1 MTAGPRTP
9 DSRPDEGDPP
19 EEGEVSARTLGDLF
33 RRHQGRLKLMVGLR
47 LDHRLR
53 GRVDAS
59 DVLQDA
65 YLEAVDRL
73 PDYLQDRPMPF
84 FLWLRFLTAQ
94 RLQIVHRRHLRTQS
108 RAAAREISLSHQPL
122 PAVSS
127 EALAARLIGRDPTP
141 GEAAVRAEARAQLR
155 AALDALGPI
164 DREILALRHFEQLT
178 NAETAEVLGLRESTA
193 SQRYAR
199 ALIRLK
205 DVLRAAPG
213 FSQDRP

>member
-1 MTAGPRTP
+1 MPAGPREP
-9 DSRPDEGDPP
+9 DRPHDED
-19 EEGEVSARTLGDLF
+19 EVTQHTLGELF
-33 RRHQGRLKLMVGLR
+33 HRHRDRLKLMVGLR

-65 YLEAVDRL
+65 YLEAMDRL

-94 RLQIVHRRHLRTQS
+94 RLQILHRRHLRTKS
-108 RAAAREISLSHQPL
+108 REAGRELSLSHKPF

-127 EALAARLIGRDPTP
+127 EVLAARLIGRDSTP
-141 GEAAVRAEARAQLR
+141 SEAVMRAETRAQLQ
-155 AALDALGPI
+155 AALDAMSPI
-164 DREILALRHFEQLT
+164 DREILAMRHFEQLT
-178 NAETAEVLGLRESTA
+178 NTETAQVLGLRESTA

-199 ALIRLK
+199 ALLRLK
-205 DVLRAAPG
+205 DLLRTLPG
-213 FSQDRP
+213 FSQARP

>member
-1 MTAGPRTP
+1 MTAGPREP
-9 DSRPDEGDPP
+9 DSPTD
-19 EEGEVSARTLGDLF
+19 EGEVSPQTLGELF
-33 RRHQGRLKLMVGLR
+33 RRHQERLKLMVGLR

-53 GRVDAS
+53 GRVDVS

-73 PDYLQDRPMPF
+73 PDYMQDRPMPF

-108 RAAAREISLSHQPL
+108 RAAGREISLSRQPL

-127 EALAARLIGRDPTP
+127 EALAAKLVGRDPTP
-141 GEAAVRAEARAQLR
+141 GEAAVRAEARAHLR
-155 AALDALGPI
+155 EALDALTPI
-164 DREILALRHFEQLT
+164 DREILAMRHFEHLT
-178 NAETAEVLGLRESTA
+178 NAETAQVLGLRESTA

-199 ALIRLK
+199 ALLRLK
-205 DVLRAAPG
+205 DVLRTLSG
-213 FSQDRP
+213 FSQARP

>member
-1 MTAGPRTP
+1 VAGPPEP
-9 DSRPDEGDPP
+9 DVPADDK
-19 EEGEVSARTLGDLF
+19 EVSSQTVAEEF
-33 RRHQGRLKLMVGLR
+33 QRHRERLKLMVALR

-73 PDYLQDRPMPF
+73 PDYLKERPMPF

-94 RLQIVHRRHLRTQS
+94 RLQILHRRHLSTRS
-108 RAAAREISLSHQPL
+108 RDAGREISLSHQPL

-127 EALAARLIGRDPTP
+127 EALAARLIGRDSTP
-141 GEAAVRAEARAQLR
+141 SEAAMRAETRAQLHR
-155 AALDALGPI
+155 ALDALNPI
-164 DREILALRHFEQLT
+164 DREILAMRHFEQLS
-178 NAETAEVLGLRESTA
+178 NSEAAQVLGLRESTA

-199 ALIRLK
+199 ALLRLK
-205 DVLRAAPG
+205 DILRALPG
-213 FSQDRP
+213 FSQARP

>member
-1 MTAGPRTP
+1 VAGPDDIP
-9 DSRPDEGDPP
+9 ADD
-19 EEGEVSARTLGDLF
+19 GEVSARTVGEVF
-33 RRHQGRLKLMVGLR
+33 QRHRDRLKLMVGLR
-47 LDHRLR
+47 LDQRLQ

-94 RLQIVHRRHLRTQS
+94 RLQILHRRHLSTKARD
-108 RAAAREISLSHQPL
+108 AGREISLSHQPL

-127 EALAARLIGRDPTP
+127 EVLAARLVGCDSTP
-141 GEAAVRAEARAQLR
+141 SEAAIRAETRAQLH
-155 AALDALGPI
+155 AALDALNPI
-164 DREILALRHFEQLT
+164 DREILAMRHFEQLT
-178 NAETAEVLGLRESTA
+178 NSETAQVLGLRESTA

-199 ALIRLK
+199 ALLRLREL
-205 DVLRAAPG
+205 LRALPE
-213 FSQDRP
+213 FSQARP